1 MVITCGVK
9 VLRDEPIS
17 VPPSNILSHLGG
29 LLDSAD
35 GSDVSFVVDGE
46 EFAAHRA
53 VLIARSPVFKAQLL
67 GSMADAKM
75 TSTTLQ
81 DIAPATFRV
90 MLRYM
95 YTDEFPEDAELVTEK
110 LQDLFVAADRFALDR
125 LKLFCA
131 GKLWIEVSVD
141 TVGAALAWAE
151 TYNCPELKKKCID
164 FLADEKN
171 FRKVVLTDGF
181 IQMVQKF
188 PSVLAELR
196 VKFKL
201 NFEETKSF
209 AIGQVVTSGDIS
221 AGGHLWM
228 IECYPCGDNN
238 EDNGEYLGVFL
249 HHESKTKDV
258 KAIFEVFVMDRNGA
272 PSPSHR
278 FRLVHVYKP
287 KSKGNNDNTW
297 GENRFVKRSDLESL
311 YLTNGLVIIMCG
323 VEDIAPT
330 TFKAMLQFI
339 YTDDL
344 PRDEEDGDEQLPT
357 EAFQDLLA
365 AADRFALDRLKL
377 MCAKKLWD
385 DVSTDTVGATLACA
399 EAYSCPEL
407 KMKCID
413 FFANEKNFKEA
424 VLTDGFVQLVQKFPA
439 ILGELRVKVVGA

>member
-1 MVITCGVK
+1 MDASVFDTC
-9 VLRDEPIS
+9 
-17 VPPSNILSHLGG
+17 
-29 LLDSAD
+29 
-35 GSDVSFVVDGE
+35 SFT
-46 EFAAHRA
+46 H
-53 VLIARSPVFKAQLL
+53 Q
-67 GSMADAKM
+67 
-75 TSTTLQ
+75 
-81 DIAPATFRV
+81 
-90 MLRYM
+90 
-95 YTDEFPEDAELVTEK
+95 
-110 LQDLFVAADRFALDR
+110 
-125 LKLFCA
+125 
-131 GKLWIEVSVD
+131 
-141 TVGAALAWAE
+141 
-151 TYNCPELKKKCID
+151 
-164 FLADEKN
+164 
-171 FRKVVLTDGF
+171 
-181 IQMVQKF
+181 
-188 PSVLAELR
+188 
-196 VKFKL
+196 FKL

-323 VEDIAPT
+323 VEVLHDDDPIDVPSSDIGNHLGSLLDLQDIAPT

>member
-1 MVITCGVK
+1 MDRDGAPSSSHRFRIVHVYKPKSSIYDNTQGQSHFVKRSSLDSRYVINNSTMVITCGVK

-196 VKFKL
+196 VK
-201 NFEETKSF
+201 
-209 AIGQVVTSGDIS
+209 V
-221 AGGHLWM
+221 
-228 IECYPCGDNN
+228 
-238 EDNGEYLGVFL
+238 
-249 HHESKTKDV
+249 
-258 KAIFEVFVMDRNGA
+258 
-272 PSPSHR
+272 
-278 FRLVHVYKP
+278 
-287 KSKGNNDNTW
+287 
-297 GENRFVKRSDLESL
+297 
-311 YLTNGLVIIMCG
+311 
-323 VEDIAPT
+323 
-330 TFKAMLQFI
+330 
-339 YTDDL
+339 
-344 PRDEEDGDEQLPT
+344 
-357 EAFQDLLA
+357 A
-365 AADRFALDRLKL
+365 A
-377 MCAKKLWD
+377 
-385 DVSTDTVGATLACA
+385 
-399 EAYSCPEL
+399 
-407 KMKCID
+407 
-413 FFANEKNFKEA
+413 
-424 VLTDGFVQLVQKFPA
+424 
-439 ILGELRVKVVGA
+439 